1 MWHNLSCQGKDRQ
14 RKKKGMSSAAK
25 SIRLNAKGDVYLED
39 STVPPEN
46 AVELDTGKAGTRK
59 VSLFL
64 FSI

>member
-1 MWHNLSCQGKDRQ
+1 
-14 RKKKGMSSAAK
+14 MSSARKA
-25 SIRLNAKGDVYLED
+25 IRVNAEGDVYLED

-46 AVELDTGKAGTRK
+46 AVELDTRKAGTRK